1 MPTPQ
6 EQDAKDPSV
15 AERPRN
21 RPTLNKVLIANRGE
35 IAVRIIRAAKD
46 ASLASVAVY
55 AEPDADA
62 PFVAMADEAFALG
75 GVTAKDSYL
84 DMDKI
89 LKAAADAGADAIHP
103 GYGFLSENSD
113 FARKV
118 IDAGLTWIGPSPE
131 SIAAL
136 GDKVT
141 ARRIAE
147 RAEAPMAP
155 GTKDPIS
162 SAEEVMAFADQHG
175 LPVAIKAAFGGGGR
189 GMKVAYTREEI
200 PELFESATRE
210 ATAAFGRGECFV
222 ERYLDKARHV
232 EAQVLADQHGNV
244 IVAGTRDCSLQRR
257 FQKLVEEA
265 PAPFLTETQRER
277 IHSSAKRI
285 CQEAGYYGAGTVE
298 YLVSP
303 ATDQYPEGIISFL
316 EVNTRL
322 QVEHPVTEV
331 TSGIDLVREQFRI
344 AAGEKL
350 RFDTD
355 PQPHG
360 HAIEFRINGEDAAA
374 NFMPAPGT
382 IADYVEPA
390 GPGVRVDSGVRA
402 GSIIGGQFDS
412 MLAKL
417 IVSGEDRTE
426 TLERARRALDEYVVT
441 GIPTVIPFHKA
452 VLRDDA
458 FVGDGQSFDVYTRWI
473 EEEWNNDL
481 TSDDDAAQVAA
492 ANTAGAET
500 SDTEERRTFAVEVN
514 GRRIEVALPSSLIFG
529 GAGRQRPKKR
539 RTART
544 TAAASGDAV
553 TAPMQGTVIKVNVA
567 EGEQVEEGDLVVVLE
582 AMKMENPVKAHKSG
596 TVTSL
601 TVDTGQQ
608 VNKAAVLME
617 LK

>member
-1 MPTPQ
+1 M
-6 EQDAKDPSV
+6 
-15 AERPRN
+15 
-21 RPTLNKVLIANRGE
+21 
-35 IAVRIIRAAKD
+35 
-46 ASLASVAVY
+46 
-55 AEPDADA
+55 
-62 PFVAMADEAFALG
+62 
-75 GVTAKDSYL
+75 
-84 DMDKI
+84 
-89 LKAAADAGADAIHP
+89 
-103 GYGFLSENSD
+103 
-113 FARKV
+113 
-118 IDAGLTWIGPSPE
+118 
-131 SIAAL
+131 
-136 GDKVT
+136 
-141 ARRIAE
+141 
-147 RAEAPMAP
+147 
-155 GTKDPIS
+155 
-162 SAEEVMAFADQHG
+162 
-175 LPVAIKAAFGGGGR
+175 
-189 GMKVAYTREEI
+189 
-200 PELFESATRE
+200 
-210 ATAAFGRGECFV
+210 
-222 ERYLDKARHV
+222 
-232 EAQVLADQHGNV
+232 
-244 IVAGTRDCSLQRR
+244 
-257 FQKLVEEA
+257 
-265 PAPFLTETQRER
+265 
-277 IHSSAKRI
+277 
-285 CQEAGYYGAGTVE
+285 E

-303 ATDQYPEGIISFL
+303 ATDQHPEGIISFL

-344 AAGEKL
+344 AAGERL
-350 RFDTD
+350 RFDAD

-426 TLERARRALDEYVVT
+426 AIERARRALDEYVVT

-458 FVGDGQSFDVYTRWI
+458 FVGDGQSFDAYTRWI
-473 EEEWNNDL
+473 EEEWKNDL
-481 TSDDDAAQVAA
+481 AAGDDAAQVTA
-492 ANTAGAET
+492 ANTAGAEA

-567 EGEQVEEGDLVVVLE
+567 EGEQVEEGDLIVVLE

-601 TVDTGQQ
+601 AVDTGQQ